1 MRKYVLIPDS
11 FKGTLSSREVC
22 QIVAEAIRSQEPE
35 AEICAIPVADGGE
48 GTVDAFL
55 SAVGGQQVPVACTGP
70 YGEAITACYGL
81 LPDGS
86 AVVEMAAAAGLPMV
100 GENRDPEKTTT
111 YGVGQLIRHA
121 AHHGAKRLVLA
132 LGGSATN
139 DGGCGAAA
147 AVGVKFYRATG
158 ESFVPVGGTLKE
170 IYRIDI
176 SGMDPAVRSI
186 PILTMCDI
194 DNPLCGPTGAS
205 AVFGPQKGA
214 DAAMVRRLNDGLRQL
229 AALLERDVGRDVLN
243 LPGGGAA
250 GGFGA
255 GAAAF
260 FASPLQMGIDV
271 VLALTDFDRR
281 AADAALVITGE
292 GRLDSQSLRGKVV
305 VGVARRAKALGVPVA
320 ALVGGSDTD
329 VAAVYG
335 EGVSG
340 VFPINPL
347 PQPFSEVRAHC
358 RENLRFTAENLMRFY
373 RAVRR

>member
-1 MRKYVLIPDS
+1 M
-11 FKGTLSSREVC
+11 
-22 QIVAEAIRSQEPE
+22 
-35 AEICAIPVADGGE
+35 
-48 GTVDAFL
+48 
-55 SAVGGQQVPVACTGP
+55 
-70 YGEAITACYGL
+70 
-81 LPDGS
+81 
-86 AVVEMAAAAGLPMV
+86 
-100 GENRDPEKTTT
+100 
-111 YGVGQLIRHA
+111 
-121 AHHGAKRLVLA
+121 LA

-147 AVGVKFYRATG
+147 AVGVKFYRAAG
-158 ESFVPVGGTLKE
+158 ESFVPVGGTLKD
-170 IYRIDI
+170 IHRIDM
-176 SGMDPAVRSI
+176 SGMDPAVRDL

-214 DAAMVRRLNDGLRQL
+214 DAAMVRRLDDGLRHL

-260 FASPLQMGIDV
+260 FESPLQMGIDV
-271 VLALTDFDRR
+271 VLELTDFDRQ

-305 VGVARRAKALGVPVA
+305 VGVARRTKALGVPVA

-347 PQPFSEVRAHC
+347 PQPFREVREHC

>member
-1 MRKYVLIPDS
+1 M
-11 FKGTLSSREVC
+11 
-22 QIVAEAIRSQEPE
+22 
-35 AEICAIPVADGGE
+35 
-48 GTVDAFL
+48 
-55 SAVGGQQVPVACTGP
+55 
-70 YGEAITACYGL
+70 
-81 LPDGS
+81 
-86 AVVEMAAAAGLPMV
+86 
-100 GENRDPEKTTT
+100 
-111 YGVGQLIRHA
+111 
-121 AHHGAKRLVLA
+121 
-132 LGGSATN
+132 
-139 DGGCGAAA
+139 
-147 AVGVKFYRATG
+147 GVKFYRATG

-214 DAAMVRRLNDGLRQL
+214 DAAMVRRLDDGLRQL

-292 GRLDSQSLRGKVV
+292 GRLDSQSLQGKVV

>member
-22 QIVAEAIRSQEPE
+22 QIVAEAIRSHEPE

-147 AVGVKFYRATG
+147 AVA
-158 ESFVPVGGTLKE
+158 
-170 IYRIDI
+170 
-176 SGMDPAVRSI
+176 
-186 PILTMCDI
+186 
-194 DNPLCGPTGAS
+194 
-205 AVFGPQKGA
+205 
-214 DAAMVRRLNDGLRQL
+214 
-229 AALLERDVGRDVLN
+229 
-243 LPGGGAA
+243 
-250 GGFGA
+250 
-255 GAAAF
+255 
-260 FASPLQMGIDV
+260 
-271 VLALTDFDRR
+271 
-281 AADAALVITGE
+281 
-292 GRLDSQSLRGKVV
+292 
-305 VGVARRAKALGVPVA
+305 
-320 ALVGGSDTD
+320 
-329 VAAVYG
+329 
-335 EGVSG
+335 
-340 VFPINPL
+340 
-347 PQPFSEVRAHC
+347 
-358 RENLRFTAENLMRFY
+358 
-373 RAVRR
+373 

>member
-100 GENRDPEKTTT
+100 GENRNPEKTTT

-139 DGGCGAAA
+139 ERGCRRGRKILPCDG
-147 AVGVKFYRATG
+147 R
-158 ESFVPVGGTLKE
+158 E
-170 IYRIDI
+170 
-176 SGMDPAVRSI
+176 
-186 PILTMCDI
+186 
-194 DNPLCGPTGAS
+194 
-205 AVFGPQKGA
+205 
-214 DAAMVRRLNDGLRQL
+214 LRPRGRYIEGYSPHRH
-229 AALLERDVGRDVLN
+229 ERHGS
-243 LPGGGAA
+243 GGAEY
-250 GGFGA
+250 
-255 GAAAF
+255 
-260 FASPLQMGIDV
+260 PH
-271 VLALTDFDRR
+271 
-281 AADAALVITGE
+281 
-292 GRLDSQSLRGKVV
+292 
-305 VGVARRAKALGVPVA
+305 
-320 ALVGGSDTD
+320 SDH
-329 VAAVYG
+329 
-335 EGVSG
+335 
-340 VFPINPL
+340 
-347 PQPFSEVRAHC
+347 VRH
-358 RENLRFTAENLMRFY
+358 
-373 RAVRR
+373 

>member
-158 ESFVPVGGTLKE
+158 ESFVPVGGTLKD
-170 IYRIDI
+170 IHRIDT

-214 DAAMVRRLNDGLRQL
+214 DAAMVRRLD
-229 AALLERDVGRDVLN
+229 D
-243 LPGGGAA
+243 
-250 GGFGA
+250 
-255 GAAAF
+255 
-260 FASPLQMGIDV
+260 
-271 VLALTDFDRR
+271 
-281 AADAALVITGE
+281 
-292 GRLDSQSLRGKVV
+292 
-305 VGVARRAKALGVPVA
+305 
-320 ALVGGSDTD
+320 
-329 VAAVYG
+329 
-335 EGVSG
+335 GVSW
-340 VFPINPL
+340 
-347 PQPFSEVRAHC
+347 
-358 RENLRFTAENLMRFY
+358 
-373 RAVRR
+373 RRCWSGMWAGTC